1 MVFQRRVMRQWRG
14 ASGQERTRCTAV
26 ADNDPPPPPPPI
38 DVPTPAAPM
47 AAAPMTA
54 APMTAAPMTAAPMT
68 AAPMTAAPAPTAPAP
83 AAPAPAAPAP
93 AAAALTPAAVLAPAV
108 PTPALLA
115 VPTAAVMPMP
125 AAPTPAVPPAD
136 VPPPA
141 VLTPA
146 DVVPADVPTS
156 AVTTPAVPTPTLA
169 VHLGSSAV
177 SGKSM
182 FRRQHH
188 VPRDKVIARA
198 LSFARRALA
207 TYIIT
212 PAAARGASFAVSC
225 SSSVRAPCPPPL
237 PRTRLLRV
245 IPLALYSTR
254 QGVYRGICARH
265 SLVRTR
271 RACFAALAPQR
282 TSAARVGSA

>member
-1 MVFQRRVMRQWRG
+1 MVFHRRVMRQWRG
-14 ASGQERTRCTAV
+14 ASGQERTRCTVV

-47 AAAPMTA
+47 AA

-115 VPTAAVMPMP
+115 VPTAAVVPMP

-146 DVVPADVPTS
+146 DVVPADDVPTS

-182 FRRQHH
+182 FRRRHH
-188 VPRDKVIARA
+188 VPHDKVIARA

-212 PAAARGASFAVSC
+212 PAAARDASFAVGC

-245 IPLALYSTR
+245 IPLALYSIR